1 MGKKTIAI
9 GVPCYNEEK
18 SIPVFI
24 DAFLKMKTSKTRS

>member
-1 MGKKTIAI
+1 MDKKTIAI

-24 DAFLKMKTSKTRS
+24 DAFFKNEDIKN